1 MQPRSMLVYLATALC
16 LLTAAAGW
24 QDARAN
30 TEPQKIEQRLTPEQM
45 HETGLDTL
53 SAAQLAR
60 LNEILQ
66 QQSVPGPSVDARQVS
81 IDAQQTGAERGG
93 DSYLGLDAKPI
104 TTRLKGSVSQ
114 WEPGTEFQLEN
125 GQTWKV
131 LKGNMK
137 LRKTLDAPVVILVP
151 GFAGRWFLQIDED
164 APKARV
170 YRID

>member
-1 MQPRSMLVYLATALC
+1 MLPRSVLVRITMATFLV
-16 LLTAAAGW
+16 AATAGW
-24 QDARAN
+24 QPVRAQP
-30 TEPQKIEQRLTPEQM
+30 EPGKIEQTLTPEQM

-66 QQSVPGPSVDARQVS
+66 AQSASRPPVAEANPGMSR
-81 IDAQQTGAERGG
+81 TGEERGAE
-93 DSYLGLDAKPI
+93 SYLGMDAKPM

-114 WEPGTEFQLEN
+114 WEPGTVFELEN

-137 LRKTLDAPVVILVP
+137 LRKPLQAPEVILVP